1 MIRIEGLTKTFGN
14 GAGEVHAL
22 SNVNLTIEQGDIFG
36 VIGLSGAG
44 KSTLVRCINR
54 LEEPTAGEIYIDE
67 IGMTTLSE
75 RQLREKRKEIGMIFQ
90 HFNLLMNSTVEEN
103 IAFPLQL
110 ANYPKDKIKR
120 RVEELLQVVGLSEK
134 RKAYPATR
142 SGGQKQRV
150 GIARALANAPK
161 ILLSDEATSALD
173 PLTTEAIL
181 QLLKEINQKY
191 GITIVVITHEME
203 VIKKI
208 CNKVAVM
215 EKGTP
220 VEVGL
225 VLDVF
230 SNPQS
235 QTARN
240 FLENELFHLSEKVQ
254 AEVKEHTRTESV
266 LKISFRGDAADE
278 PVLSNM
284 IKNYPV
290 DVSIL
295 AGNIEEIQGVNLG
308 YLVVKIQGRQPDLER
323 VYQYLNS
330 KDLRWEVL

>member
-1 MIRIEGLTKTFGN
+1 MIELKHINKIYN
-14 GAGEVHAL
+14 GFNAL
-22 SNVNLTIEQGDIFG
+22 NDISLTIKDGEICGI
-36 VIGLSGAG
+36 IGQSGAG
-44 KSTLVRCINR
+44 KSTLVRCINM
-54 LEEPTAGEIYIDE
+54 LEPPTSGDVIVN
-67 IGMTTLSE
+67 GRNMVTLSKRE
-75 RQLREKRKEIGMIFQ
+75 LREERKKIGMIFQ

-103 IAFPLQL
+103 IAFPLRL
-110 ANYPKDKIKR
+110 AGYPKDKISR
-120 RVEELLQVVGLSEK
+120 RVEELLQVVGLTEK
-134 RKAYPATR
+134 KKAYPATL

-191 GITIVVITHEME
+191 GITIVVITHEMD

-215 EKGTP
+215 EQGTP
-220 VEVGL
+220 AEVGL

-266 LKISFRGDAADE
+266 LKISFCGDTADE
-278 PVLSNM
+278 PILSNM

-308 YLVVKIQGRQPDLER
+308 YLVVKIQGSQPDLER